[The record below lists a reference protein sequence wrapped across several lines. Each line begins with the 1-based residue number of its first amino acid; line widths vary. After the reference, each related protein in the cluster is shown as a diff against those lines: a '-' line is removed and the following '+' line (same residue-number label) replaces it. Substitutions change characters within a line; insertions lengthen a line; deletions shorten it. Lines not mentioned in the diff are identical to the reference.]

1 MPGSD
6 EDIKARSLRDDI
18 DRRLAALG
26 KPTGRPL
33 TPLYTEARGPNLVQL
48 LVANL
53 PKLPPLP
60 PFLPLPPLP
69 PFLASKPNPLL
80 RAPTPSRQ
88 IIVKAAEVEE
98 SAVVEEEP
106 KPQEKAVPYVIYE

>member
-6 EDIKARSLRDDI
+6 EDIKIRSLRDDI

-26 KPTGRPL
+26 KTTGRPL
-33 TPLYTEARGPNLVQL
+33 TPLYTEVRGPSLVQR

-69 PFLASKPNPLL
+69 PFLASKPNPLI
-80 RAPTPSRQ
+80 RAPVPR
-88 IIVKAAEVEE
+88 IIVKAAEIEE
-98 SAVVEEEP
+98 AVVPEKLIPQEEP
-106 KPQEKAVPYVIYE
+106 SAPTLYE